1 MSLSVERKSDSI
13 VLNTENKISPILPIE
28 IWNIIIKYLE
38 NNSSFKHVVAFGQ
51 VSRECRRLCL
61 KSSLLFRL
69 HVGSYRFLPPHAEI
83 PHPARF
89 EMKPSFHQLAIDKE
103 KRVYMASFYQRVGVL
118 CIFAPAPESE
128 EAESSVKGSEIQN
141 GFTLL
146 RLNVWNDLESN
157 KDKIHFLIDNSPKK
171 PRETKY
177 SFPDD
182 HALITRE
189 HIKEWAYAIVD
200 CHPVDGGFILVTN
213 FGLGLWKYENGHPN
227 LQNFFCLF
235 KQYYGCNSEIC
246 TSSYHNGLLILSYSS
261 SKSNGK
267 WTGPI
272 KTEVIDLQ
280 PLLGHETTSSFPQ
293 VLKSPFEP
301 GERVQKSG
309 ETIFHNL
316 FNVIIFNLT
325 YGEEGSLKLNRKY
338 LANEEGPIIQ
348 PQNWRA
354 NQQIFHATWKNEIIY
369 LPTGIECTQLF
380 TRFPFFHSDGKLT
393 SLFIDVSE
401 TTTSICA
408 IISFKESVLAYK
420 IPLSGLDETD
430 GFIVEPRIEEIT
442 EENSDQLS
450 SAEELSLAPQ
460 ELMGSEIPESRP
472 PPSPGNIRILPI
484 QQNSSPCRTAG
495 KVTVVA
501 GIVLLVITA
510 ASGTTLLLLH
520 PGTIIY
526 QGHGIILTLPTIL
539 AVGIGGSLSLSTIA
553 IGSYLWWKHRNSSS
567 SVSNV

>member
-1 MSLSVERKSDSI
+1 MYS
-13 VLNTENKISPILPIE
+13 
-28 IWNIIIKYLE
+28 
-38 NNSSFKHVVAFGQ
+38 
-51 VSRECRRLCL
+51 C
-61 KSSLLFRL
+61 
-69 HVGSYRFLPPHAEI
+69 
-83 PHPARF
+83 PA
-89 EMKPSFHQLAIDKE
+89 S
-103 KRVYMASFYQRVGVL
+103 
-118 CIFAPAPESE
+118 ESE
-128 EAESSVKGSEIQN
+128 EAESSVEGSEIQN

-157 KDKIHFLIDNSPKK
+157 KDNIRFLIDNSPKK

-189 HIKEWAYAIVD
+189 HIKQWAYAIVD
-200 CHPVDGGFILVTN
+200 CHPVDGSFILVTN
-213 FGLGLWKYENGHPN
+213 FGFGLWKYENGHPS

-235 KQYYGCNSEIC
+235 KQYYGCNSEIR

-261 SKSNGK
+261 WKNNGK

-280 PLLGHETTSSFPQ
+280 PLLGHATTSSLPQ
-293 VLKSPFEP
+293 VLKSPFKP

-309 ETIFHNL
+309 ETIFHHL
-316 FNVIIFNLT
+316 FNVTIFNLT

-338 LANEEGPIIQ
+338 LANEESPIIQ

-354 NQQIFHATWKNEIIY
+354 NQQIFHVTSENEIIY
-369 LPTGIECTQLF
+369 LPTGAAEWTKLF
-380 TRFPFFHSDGKLT
+380 TRFPLFPSDGKLT

-408 IISFKESVLAYK
+408 IISFEKSVLAYK

-430 GFIVEPRIEEIT
+430 GFIEEPRIEEIT
-442 EENSDQLS
+442 DSEEISDQLS
-450 SAEELSLAPQ
+450 SAEELSLASQ
-460 ELMGSEIPESRP
+460 EPMGSEIPESRP
-472 PPSPGNIRILPI
+472 PPPRNIRILPI
-484 QQNSSPCRTAG
+484 QQNSSPCHTAG

-526 QGHGIILTLPTIL
+526 QGHGIILTLPTVL
-539 AVGIGGSLSLSTIA
+539 AVGVGGGLSLSTIA
-553 IGSYLWWKHRNSSS
+553 IGSYLWWKHRNLPHRSAF
-567 SVSNV
+567 